1 MFTIEGVY
9 IGHIE
14 KSDLVKGKIDILAY
28 VPTMYYC
35 FVNIYESVFF
45 FFFLIILIY
54 ESKSIYVHMS
64 KVVSSAYIS
73 LPCFSSLN

>member
-45 FFFLIILIY
+45 FFFLNNSYL
-54 ESKSIYVHMS
+54 
-64 KVVSSAYIS
+64 
-73 LPCFSSLN
+73 